1 MASPTRSWAGEGRT
15 TTSTTECTML
25 VSELQGWRR
34 MGSTRWPNMLTR
46 SKILRWKDFCKLAD
60 EGSAHI
66 MSHKFALFWQ
76 CIYGG
81 SSATNGFLTDQMNY
95 QEDKCRIRIDYF
107 VCLCLVLLLNVSCEK
122 SHHPQIYLSPKTNFN
137 FISTQ
142 WYPGPVRQNKQNL
155 SVRVPLER
163 RPLRVVVRK
172 NIARIANAVQVT
184 IWL

>member
-76 CIYGG
+76 CI
-81 SSATNGFLTDQMNY
+81 FP
-95 QEDKCRIRIDYF
+95 F
-107 VCLCLVLLLNVSCEK
+107 VCRMIHFVFYDWLAKKWGRFSQPTFQIISHFGINVQTICLFRYTWNGINKLNYTLLSREGSKTVYHFACTFGYGYYCGLWHLLKRVIKAYVKINLICEVME
-122 SHHPQIYLSPKTNFN
+122 L
-137 FISTQ
+137 IS
-142 WYPGPVRQNKQNL
+142 
-155 SVRVPLER
+155 
-163 RPLRVVVRK
+163 
-172 NIARIANAVQVT
+172 
-184 IWL
+184 

>member
-95 QEDKCRIRIDYF
+95 QEDKCRIRI
-107 VCLCLVLLLNVSCEK
+107 VCLVDNLMKIAFEPDNSHEQAQCPWLQHLKRILMKLPLTWHYNSSNIVLTLKGIKYKHERSIKSLNMSECC
-122 SHHPQIYLSPKTNFN
+122 
-137 FISTQ
+137 
-142 WYPGPVRQNKQNL
+142 
-155 SVRVPLER
+155 
-163 RPLRVVVRK
+163 
-172 NIARIANAVQVT
+172 
-184 IWL
+184 